1 MLSETKAIGMSDT
14 PLEEKNVLGGPL
26 QACSFA
32 PLTGFFRDGSCA
44 TRGEPGVA
52 HLVCVKVTAEFLE
65 FSRAR
70 GNDLITPRPEMRFR
84 GLKPGDR
91 WCLHALRWLEAWK
104 AGMAPQVVLEA
115 TNARVLEVVT
125 LEALKQH
132 ALDLH

>member
-1 MLSETKAIGMSDT
+1 MSKVI
-14 PLEEKNVLGGPL
+14 EEKNVLGSSL

-32 PLTGFFRDGSCA
+32 PLTGFFRDGCCA
-44 TRGEPGVA
+44 THGEAGVA
-52 HLVCVKVTAEFLE
+52 HLICVKVTAEFLQ
-65 FSRAR
+65 FSRER

-91 WCLHALRWLEAWK
+91 WCLHALRWLEASR

-115 TNARVLEVVT
+115 TNEKVLEIVT
-125 LEALKQH
+125 LEDLKRH

>member
-1 MLSETKAIGMSDT
+1 MSKVV
-14 PLEEKNVLGGPL
+14 EEKNVLGGAL

-32 PLTGFFRDGSCA
+32 PLTGFFRDGCCA
-44 TRGEPGVA
+44 THGEAGVA
-52 HLVCVKVTAEFLE
+52 HLICVKVTAEFLQ
-65 FSRAR
+65 FSREC

-91 WCLHALRWLEAWK
+91 WCLHALRWLEASR

-115 TNARVLEVVT
+115 TNEKVLEIVA
-125 LEALKQH
+125 LEDLKRH

>member
-1 MLSETKAIGMSDT
+1 MSKIV
-14 PLEEKNVLGGPL
+14 EEKNVLGGAL

-32 PLTGFFRDGSCA
+32 PLTGFFRDGCCA
-44 TRGEPGVA
+44 THGEAGVA
-52 HLVCVKVTAEFLE
+52 HLICVKVTAEFLQ
-65 FSRAR
+65 FSRER

-91 WCLHALRWLEAWK
+91 WCLHALRWLEASR

-115 TNARVLEVVT
+115 TNEKVLEIV
-125 LEALKQH
+125 ALQDLKRH

>member
-1 MLSETKAIGMSDT
+1 MSKVI
-14 PLEEKNVLGGPL
+14 EEKNVLGSSL

-32 PLTGFFRDGSCA
+32 PLTGFFRDGCCA
-44 TRGEPGVA
+44 THGEAGVA
-52 HLVCVKVTAEFLE
+52 HLVCVKVTAEFLQ
-65 FSRAR
+65 FSREH

-91 WCLHALRWLEAWK
+91 WCLHALRWLEASR

-115 TNARVLEVVT
+115 TNEKVLEIVT
-125 LEALKQH
+125 LEDLKRH